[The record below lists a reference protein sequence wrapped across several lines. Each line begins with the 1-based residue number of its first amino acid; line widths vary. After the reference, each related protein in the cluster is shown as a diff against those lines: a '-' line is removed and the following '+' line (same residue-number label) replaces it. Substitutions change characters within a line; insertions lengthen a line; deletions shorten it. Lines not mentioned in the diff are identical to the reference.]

1 MVLIAAF
8 IHYYGIAEMALNR
21 VSMGTCA
28 EQLAA
33 KWPGTY
39 GLDTLETR

>member
-8 IHYYGIAEMALNR
+8 VHYYGIAEMAFNR

-28 EQLAA
+28 QQLAA
-33 KWPGTY
+33 KWPEIY
-39 GLDTLETR
+39 AVDTL